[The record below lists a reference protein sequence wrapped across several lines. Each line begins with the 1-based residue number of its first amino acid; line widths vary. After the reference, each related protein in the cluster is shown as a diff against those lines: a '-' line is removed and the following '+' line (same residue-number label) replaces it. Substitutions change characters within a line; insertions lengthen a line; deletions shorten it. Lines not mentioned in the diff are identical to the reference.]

1 MKRIEL
7 KNLLKEA
14 LREVIREEMKDEGI
28 KSFFTERTQS
38 RIQPKTQLTR
48 QTQPP
53 INPNLSPIQQ
63 LMEETKRE
71 LTNKDIKNFLGGD
84 EIVEFEGV
92 AITPDNP
99 MLSLLNKDFSHHL

>member
-14 LREVIREEMKDEGI
+14 LREVIREEMKGEGI
-28 KSFFTERTQS
+28 KSLFTERAQPVKQS
-38 RIQPKTQLTR
+38 TKPI
-48 QTQPP
+48 QPP

>member
-14 LREVIREEMKDEGI
+14 LREVIREEMKGEGI
-28 KSFFTERTQS
+28 KPWFTERVQPIKPQIKQ
-38 RIQPKTQLTR
+38 IQ
-48 QTQPP
+48 P
-53 INPNLSPIQQ
+53 INPNLSPLQQ